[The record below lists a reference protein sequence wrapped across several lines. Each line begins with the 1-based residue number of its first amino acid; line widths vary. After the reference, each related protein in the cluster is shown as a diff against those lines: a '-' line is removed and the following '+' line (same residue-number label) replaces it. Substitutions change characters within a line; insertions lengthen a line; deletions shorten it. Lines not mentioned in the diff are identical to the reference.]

1 MKMKMKKLIS
11 IIAAVSLVFGVMGV
25 SAYAVGETDY
35 TIINPYES
43 VDWAKV
49 ETYKACLHAHTT
61 ASDGDVELS
70 DMVQA
75 YYDAGYDILAI
86 TDHGVINTGWRD
98 DRETHGIFNSF
109 RKVEPMSEEQYE
121 RLTTGADRNGRGI
134 VDITGGIECNMAVVS
149 KTHVNGYWTTY
160 GSGVWGTEND
170 YKTATVEIEKAGGY
184 SVLNHVGDWTNSNHF
199 PERSHWN
206 EYISYFA
213 DIFTTSKSCLGME
226 IVNSR
231 DVVSRYDRE
240 LWDELLQVVIPTGRN
255 IWAFADDDSE
265 QLYEVG
271 RAFEYFPL
279 EENTEANV
287 KEAMINGAFFSSSIY
302 YYPDG
307 VHGEKLTGD
316 GATPIVTGITVDEK
330 ANTISVEI
338 DPTRDCKE
346 ILWYADGEVISNDFT
361 IDLNDYE
368 DELGCY
374 VRFELY
380 GEGGTTYS
388 QAFELR
394 YEGRQDKSIPT
405 SSIPDNEDGEAFL
418 AIYHTLPFAL
428 CSFIIE
434 KLAAL
439 FGLI

>member
-1 MKMKMKKLIS
+1 MKKLIS
-11 IIAAVSLVFGVMGV
+11 VLLAFSLVLGIMGI
-25 SAYAVGETDY
+25 SAYAAGETDY

-43 VDWAKV
+43 VDWENS
-49 ETYKACLHAHTT
+49 ETYKACLHVHTT

-98 DRETHGIFNSF
+98 ERETHGIFNSF
-109 RKVEPMSEEQYE
+109 RKVEPMSEEQYT

-134 VDITGGIECNMAVVS
+134 VDITGGIECNMAVIS

-170 YKTATVEIEKAGGY
+170 YKTATVEIEKTGGY

-206 EYISYFA
+206 EFIAYFA

-226 IVNSR
+226 IVNNSDNVTR
-231 DVVSRYDRE
+231 SDRA

-271 RAFEYFPL
+271 RAFELFPL
-279 EENTEANV
+279 KENTEENV
-287 KEAMINGAFFSSSIY
+287 KEAMINGALFAASKNY
-302 YYPDG
+302 NPEKG
-307 VHGEKLTGD
+307 QGEKFEGTGEV
-316 GATPIVTGITVDEK
+316 PIVTNIVVNDAENTITVE
-330 ANTISVEI
+330 V
-338 DPTRDCKE
+338 DPDRDCDK
-346 ILWYADGEVISNDFT
+346 IQWVANGEVICEDFT

-368 DELGCY
+368 EKLGCY
-374 VRFELY
+374 VRFQLF
-380 GEGGTTYS
+380 GEGGVTYS

-394 YEGRQDKSIPT
+394 YEGRTDKSIPQ

-428 CSFIIE
+428 CSFIVE
-434 KLAAL
+434 KIAAL